1 MKIIWTPLGRKDRGD
16 VYDFIEAENPS
27 AAMTMDANIE
37 KHLSRLALHPKLG
50 RPGRIA
56 STRELVVH
64 PHYMIIYDIRPD
76 QIRVLR
82 LLHTARQ
89 WPPRRR

>member
-1 MKIIWTPLGRKDRGD
+1 MKIIWTPLGSKDRDD

-27 AAMTMDANIE
+27 AAMTMDASIE
-37 KHLSRLALHPKLG
+37 KHLSHLASHPKLG

-56 STRELVVH
+56 GTREFVVH
-64 PHYMIIYDIRPD
+64 PRYMIIYDINTD
-76 QIRVLR
+76 HIRVLR

-89 WPPRRR
+89 WPPPKP